1 MKSLP
6 MGICEAAYKQ
16 IISLAL
22 IQQVPESVFNFK
34 DGNRPLRTPFSFQHH
49 IETQFENVYV

>member
-22 IQQVPESVFNFK
+22 IQQVPEYVFNFK
-34 DGNRPLRTPFSFQHH
+34 DGNRPLRTPFSF
-49 IETQFENVYV
+49 